1 MKIDPYVQRQKF
13 RPMTIFWKYKV
24 YADIRRGS
32 SWRGP
37 QMRVGLSTTAI
48 FGDLSSY
55 FFGTSEIRPAML
67 FDDNYATPCWPVTD
81 CKMNDLE

>member
-1 MKIDPYVQRQKF
+1 
-13 RPMTIFWKYKV
+13 
-24 YADIRRGS
+24 
-32 SWRGP
+32 
-37 QMRVGLSTTAI
+37 MRVGLSTTAI